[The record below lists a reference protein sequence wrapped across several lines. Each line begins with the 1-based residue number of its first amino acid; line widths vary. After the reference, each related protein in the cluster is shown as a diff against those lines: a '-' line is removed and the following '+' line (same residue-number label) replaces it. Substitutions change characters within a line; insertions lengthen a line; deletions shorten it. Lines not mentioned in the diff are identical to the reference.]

1 MRLRE
6 QLHQD
11 TQETGGQG
19 SQPLAWHPCTRPW
32 ETPGPG
38 GGLSSDQEEGRE
50 AGRGGPCRVYGH
62 DALSLAVCEHH
73 LENYCSFS
81 KLRQQWVVIC
91 SKSLPRP
98 SPFTRLAI
106 IRLLAVSTDT
116 VLFIH
121 LFCVFSD
128 STGSEISWHF
138 SHLAQCH
145 WVYPRRHKWRHFIL
159 SCG

>member
-1 MRLRE
+1 M
-6 QLHQD
+6 
-11 TQETGGQG
+11 
-19 SQPLAWHPCTRPW
+19 
-32 ETPGPG
+32 
-38 GGLSSDQEEGRE
+38 GRE
-50 AGRGGPCRVYGH
+50 ASCWHGTHAPGRGKLQDQEAGSPLTRRKGERLGGPCRVYGH
-62 DALSLAVCEHH
+62 DTLSLAVCEHH

-98 SPFTRLAI
+98 SPFTPLAI
-106 IRLLAVSTDT
+106 IRLLSVPTDT

-138 SHLAQCH
+138 SHLAQCL